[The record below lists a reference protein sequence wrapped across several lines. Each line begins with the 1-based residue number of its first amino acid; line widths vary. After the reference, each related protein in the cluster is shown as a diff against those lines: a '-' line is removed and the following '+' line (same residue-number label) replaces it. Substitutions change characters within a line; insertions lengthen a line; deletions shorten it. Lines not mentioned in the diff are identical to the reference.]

1 MVISE
6 KLLNE
11 LQYLNKETESILL
24 SNSLTDIQAETFFR
38 NLEKRR
44 YNILSEIK
52 QYNSNTSYE
61 YEKVKTID
69 NEYKA
74 EILDNILKIYV
85 PETMISY
92 KNLKTHTYKR
102 ILLNVSEITKKFN
115 GIFQGSVFIFIKI
128 FDNITGWDID
138 NKYVTPISDALISS
152 GVIQDDN
159 ISKMFYSV
167 KGEFSDTPHTEIYV
181 TDSKKIDNYLEK
193 SIVKKCG
200 NLKNFQ
206 I

>member
-74 EILDNILKIYV
+74 EILDNILIIYV
-85 PETMISY
+85 
-92 KNLKTHTYKR
+92 KR
-102 ILLNVSEITKKFN
+102 PPAAAVRMPSRIPLPYFRYEQHF
-115 GIFQGSVFIFIKI
+115 
-128 FDNITGWDID
+128 
-138 NKYVTPISDALISS
+138 
-152 GVIQDDN
+152 
-159 ISKMFYSV
+159 
-167 KGEFSDTPHTEIYV
+167 
-181 TDSKKIDNYLEK
+181 
-193 SIVKKCG
+193 
-200 NLKNFQ
+200 
-206 I
+206 